1 MWLGQVLKSSL
12 GPLPFLKDGATD
24 AENGDALQIEAVP
37 LPPVIPTTHR
47 PTVLAD
53 GSYAT
58 QVALPDSFAAPA
70 MSSASTA
77 NLRCEG
83 TLPPHPH
90 PHPPTHPHNLSQ
102 M

>member
-1 MWLGQVLKSSL
+1 MLKSSL

-58 QVALPDSFAAPA
+58 QVAMPDSFAAPA
-70 MSSASTA
+70 TSAASNA
-77 NLRCEG
+77 NLRC
-83 TLPPHPH
+83 PP
-90 PHPPTHPHNLSQ
+90 
-102 M
+102 